1 MDSARFASA
10 GLNEGHW
17 FMFMIEPFMYFGLG
31 FLGAALLGL
40 IAVPLVHNRAARL
53 TRRRID
59 ASIPTS
65 IVRIQTDKDKLRAE
79 FAMAARRLEM
89 SVETLKTKSFSQ
101 LLELDKKA
109 DIINRL
115 KAKLGEATAAVTAL
129 EARDKALRDQLRT
142 AEEEISIKTNAM
154 LEAERAHSDKTADLT
169 RLIGEFD
176 RCSKLADSQKVEI
189 TALRAQIEV
198 TKARDAIF
206 LSMIGKHGA
215 RHENGH
221 NGTSPPISVD
231 VLADN

>member
-1 MDSARFASA
+1 
-10 GLNEGHW
+10 
-17 FMFMIEPFMYFGLG
+17 MIEPTMYFGIG

-40 IAVPLVHNRAARL
+40 IVIPLVHNRAARL

-59 ASIPTS
+59 ASTPVS
-65 IVRIQTDKDKLRAE
+65 MVRIQTDKDNLRAE

-109 DIINRL
+109 DAINRL
-115 KAKLGEATAAVTAL
+115 KAKLGETTAVINGL

-154 LEAERAHSDKTADLT
+154 LEAERAQSEKIADLA
-169 RLIGEFD
+169 RLICEFD
-176 RCSKLADSQKVEI
+176 RCSKLAGSQKIEI
-189 TALRAQIEV
+189 IALRAQIEA

-206 LSMIGKHGA
+206 LSMIGAHGMQHGNGHHGA
-215 RHENGH
+215 
-221 NGTSPPISVD
+221 SPPISVD
-231 VLADN
+231 TSPPISADILSDN

>member
-1 MDSARFASA
+1 MDSSKFPLA
-10 GLNEGHW
+10 GLNLGRW
-17 FMFMIEPFMYFGLG
+17 FMFMFEPIMYFGIG
-31 FLGAALLGL
+31 FLAAALLGL
-40 IAVPLVHNRAARL
+40 IVIPLVHNRAARL

-79 FAMAARRLEM
+79 FAMAARRLEI

-101 LLELDKKA
+101 LLELDKKS
-109 DIINRL
+109 DTINRL

-129 EARDKALRDQLRT
+129 EARDKAMRDQLRT

-176 RCSKLADSQKVEI
+176 RSSKLADSQKSEI
-189 TALRAQIEV
+189 VALRAQIEV
-198 TKARDAIF
+198 SKARDAIL
-206 LSMIGKHGA
+206 LSMIGTHGA
-215 RHENGH
+215 QHGNGH
-221 NGTSPPISVD
+221 DGTSPPIS
-231 VLADN
+231 ADLVSDN